1 MNDYPDSRYPNS
13 ISYDIGRLNVSESST
28 LTSGPIRFRH
38 SNKLNSHQI
47 TFRYSDL
54 TQTEVSLLRQH
65 YLEAAGTHN
74 KFKIPQT
81 IFGGAGITSSTS
93 FYRYASTPNENQRGV
108 YHDIEISVVALIG
121 NDLTYLLFC
130 NGATDQATSTTSGFS
145 LFSGTSPFY
154 LFCKDAAGHS
164 TSDIEYTL
172 TGGDASGV

>member
-28 LTSGPIRFRH
+28 LSSGPIRFRRTNVLTGH
-38 SNKLNSHQI
+38 TI
-47 TFRYSDL
+47 TFRYLDL
-54 TQTEVSLLRQH
+54 TQAEVSEFRKH
-65 YLEAAGTHN
+65 YLDAAGQHS

-93 FYRYASTPNENQRGV
+93 FYRYASTPNEVQRGV
-108 YHDIEISVVALIG
+108 YHDIEISVLVLTG

-130 NGATDQATSTTSGFS
+130 NGATDQAASTTTGFS

-154 LFCKDAAGHS
+154 LFCKDATGHS

-172 TGGDASGV
+172 IGGDASGV